1 MGHRIIKL
9 EEKNIDEVVSLY
21 IDVFSRE
28 PWNEKNE
35 SNEIRLYVERMLNL
49 NSEQSFLYTENKH
62 LIGVAIGFVKPW
74 YKGEE
79 YILDTFLIH
88 PNHQK
93 KGLGQLFLTELKKT
107 LNNQGVENIALDTD
121 KHTPAERFYLK
132 NGFKENQES
141 IFLFSS
147 THIEWI
153 FIQFAFFGL

>member
-132 NGFKENQES
+132 NGFKENQEI

-147 THIEWI
+147 TDIE
-153 FIQFAFFGL
+153 

>member
-9 EEKNIDEVVSLY
+9 EEKHIDEVVSLY

-147 THIEWI
+147 THIE
-153 FIQFAFFGL
+153 

>member
-147 THIEWI
+147 THIE
-153 FIQFAFFGL
+153 

>member
-147 THIEWI
+147 TDIE
-153 FIQFAFFGL
+153 

>member
-141 IFLFSS
+141 IF
-147 THIEWI
+147 
-153 FIQFAFFGL
+153 